1 MDING
6 QYLTYEDYKF
16 LGGSLAIK
24 PFNLLEFKARME
36 IDKRTFGRL
45 KHLSNQLLEVKTC
58 EFEIINKLDS
68 QSRIEQKAGVQ
79 SENTDRYSV
88 TYASIDLI
96 IESSKKDIS
105 NIINTY
111 LAECKLEDGTPYLY
125 RG

>member
-1 MDING
+1 MDFDG
-6 QYLTYEDYKF
+6 QYLSYEDYKF

-24 PFNLLEFKARME
+24 PFNLLEFKARKE
-36 IDKRTFGRL
+36 IDDKTYGRL

-58 EFEIINKLDS
+58 EFEIINKLVS
-68 QSRIEQKAGVQ
+68 ASKLEEKTGVQ
-79 SENTDRYSV
+79 SENTDGYSV
-88 TYASIDLI
+88 TYADVEKLA
-96 IESSKKDIS
+96 ENNQKDIS